1 MATSGSGVGT
11 PAVGKL
17 ATVEPPTIYQLAYAV
32 RGGRRKGQ
40 RVIWWTEDGG
50 REDITGAT
58 LSGTIQRPDGS
69 TVAIA
74 GALTLIAPTTGEFNW
89 AYHADDVSVAGLHF
103 VQFEAAYGSG
113 ATPGRTVWLAWLV
126 R

>member
-1 MATSGSGVGT
+1 AA
-11 PAVGKL
+11 PKIYRLADAV
-17 ATVEPPTIYQLAYAV
+17 Q
-32 RGGRRKGQ
+32 GGRRKGQ
-40 RVIWWTEDGG
+40 RVVWWTEDGG

-74 GALTLIAPTTGEFNW
+74 GALTLIAPTTGEFDW
-89 AYHADDVSVAGLHF
+89 AYHANDVSVAGQSF

-113 ATPGRTVWLAWLV
+113 ATPGRTVWLGWLV